1 MYIKLTKIDNDA
13 EISGYDAIEVTGKQL
28 DNGKMWS
35 KSFFANNGNLV
46 GALDDFG
53 VGEDVNV
60 VMEKKGKFWNIK
72 DFKEMTDADY
82 EQVGGGGSKKRSTGG
97 SGKGSTG
104 SPAKSNAKSNGMS
117 KEEWAEKDRKTR
129 MSIAKSVALKEAV
142 NNLKEGATAAAVLK
156 RANEYLPYLL
166 DLDDSPFVE
175 DKDALDPPDDD

>member
-28 DNGKMWS
+28 DNGKTWS

-46 GALDDFG
+46 GALDEFG

-104 SPAKSNAKSNGMS
+104 SLAKSDGMS
-117 KEEWAEKDRKTR
+117 KEEWAEKDRITR

-175 DKDALDPPDDD
+175 AKDALDPPEDE